1 MNNIIRMTP
10 EQATIVK
17 KVIRKQ
23 CCNYDDGNCIRLDG
37 IEPCPCPQLITR
49 SLICKWFRTAVLPGE
64 PELEQELLQHGECKH
79 CVECGAVYYSAS
91 NRSKYCAACA
101 EKIKRRQQAEYAR
114 RRRASNK
121 NNI

>member
-1 MNNIIRMTP
+1 MTP
-10 EQATIVK
+10 EQTSKVK

-64 PELEQELLQHGECKH
+64 PELEQEIMKHGERKH

-91 NRSKYCAACA
+91 NRSKYCSSCAA
-101 EKIKRRQQAEYAR
+101 KIKKRQQAEYAR
-114 RRRASNK
+114 RKRAASK
-121 NNI
+121 TTCK